1 MSQRPHPPSPGLG
14 FGLRSSAIRSGA
26 LPISPAEAQS
36 IHAHAAKEEAF
47 WREIRER
54 TSAGAMRR
62 TG

>member
-1 MSQRPHPPSPGLG
+1 MTRLE
-14 FGLRSSAIRSGA
+14 RDN
-26 LPISPAEAQS
+26 AQS